1 MTRLSDGGRPPLRI
15 SLTPL
20 IDVVF
25 ILLVFFMLASN
36 FQDWRAI
43 PLQSSGRGAG
53 GEMRGALLV
62 EVTAQ
67 GPRLA
72 GEALP
77 MPDLIDRLRARRAE
91 DPDAALLILP
101 RAGVDTGALVGV
113 LDRLEA
119 SGLRDL
125 TLVGDGS

>member
-1 MTRLSDGGRPPLRI
+1 MRRLSDGARPPLRI

-25 ILLVFFMLASN
+25 ILLVFFMLAST
-36 FQDWRAI
+36 FHDWRAI

-53 GEMRGALLV
+53 TEMRGALLV

-72 GEALP
+72 GEALAIP
-77 MPDLIDRLRARRAE
+77 VLIDRLRARRAD
-91 DPDAALLILP
+91 DPDAALLVLP
-101 RAGVDTGALVGV
+101 RDGVETGALVDL

-119 SGLRDL
+119 AEVRDVTLLGSG
-125 TLVGDGS
+125 S

>member
-1 MTRLSDGGRPPLRI
+1 MTRLSDGVRPPLRI

-36 FQDWRAI
+36 FHDWRAI
-43 PLQSSGRGAG
+43 PLQASGSGASG
-53 GEMRGALLV
+53 DMRGALLV

-77 MPDLIDRLRARRAE
+77 MPALIDRLHARRAD
-91 DPDAALLILP
+91 DPDAALLIVA
-101 RAGVDTGALVGV
+101 RDGVETGALVRV
-113 LDRLEA
+113 LDGLEA
-119 SGLRDL
+119 AGLRDV
-125 TLVGDGS
+125 TLVGAGS

>member
-1 MTRLSDGGRPPLRI
+1 MPRLNDRVRPPLRI

-43 PLQSSGRGAG
+43 PLRASGSGAG
-53 GEMRGALLV
+53 GEMRGAVLV

-67 GPRLA
+67 GLRFA
-72 GEALP
+72 GETVPMLALV
-77 MPDLIDRLRARRAE
+77 DRLRARRAD

-101 RAGVDTGALVGV
+101 RDGVDTGALVDV
-113 LDRLEA
+113 LDRLA
-119 SGLRDL
+119 RAGLRNL
-125 TLVGDGS
+125 TVVGTGS

>member
-1 MTRLSDGGRPPLRI
+1 MTRLSDGARPPLRI

-36 FQDWRAI
+36 FHDWRAI
-43 PLQSSGRGAG
+43 PLQASGSGAG
-53 GEMRGALLV
+53 AGMRGALLV

-77 MPDLIDRLRARRAE
+77 MPALIDRLHARRE
-91 DPDAALLILP
+91 GDPDAALLIVA
-101 RAGVDTGALVGV
+101 RDGVKTGALVRV
-113 LDRLEA
+113 LDGLEA
-119 SGLRDL
+119 AGLRDV
-125 TLVGDGS
+125 TLVGAGS

>member
-1 MTRLSDGGRPPLRI
+1 MTRLSDGARPPLRI

-36 FQDWRAI
+36 FHDWRAI
-43 PLQSSGRGAG
+43 PLQASGSGAG
-53 GEMRGALLV
+53 AGMRGALLV

-72 GEALP
+72 GEALA
-77 MPDLIDRLRARRAE
+77 MPALIDRLDARRE
-91 DPDAALLILP
+91 GDPDAALLIVA
-101 RAGVDTGALVGV
+101 RDGVKTGALVRV
-113 LDRLEA
+113 LDGLEA
-119 SGLRDL
+119 AGLRDV
-125 TLVGDGS
+125 TLVGAGS